1 MAKSKFTVNE
11 SEKDRIRGLHKNYS
25 TINEQRDVEDKEQN
39 YPDSSSDML
48 DTNKPKP
55 KMMSAPSDAGDYHMW
70 TNCAGGGTLAL
81 YDSNIAVNG
90 VSCFNAVNQGT
101 PGLVLACNHAMVNAY
116 GSGPVLQWGI
126 PGAANMQ
133 KACWK
138 YAGVQAFN
146 ILPNTAIPGNN
157 FGSSGPATLSSCNQ
171 CSGAGD
177 LAWMCTDV
185 GGTGNQSGV
194 GCQQMICPYPTIT
207 NTPGQCWDNQIDCN
221 NGGLNPSTNANPCG
235 GYDPNTNHDCING
248 TCVQSWQGQYSSLA
262 SCQNQCGGGQGTI
275 DCINCTLGQMTQV
288 TQTQGCPQGYS
299 PVNNL
304 TQGPCTECVQGN
316 CTNIGWGFGQGI
328 FNSMADC
335 QASPQCSPP
344 TQYECIN
351 NSCQQDPNGQ
361 YVTLADCQN
370 SSCGQSNSYD
380 CTSWSDPNG
389 CQPVNGPG
397 GQFATLD
404 DCLTSPC
411 QCDDVISIWPLYTNN
426 PNIGSGSGSW
436 YGSPHDGPS
445 NNNAIQNQ
453 LNNLQGNPN
462 FPGGNPVQ
470 QHKMK
475 CKEAAMVFWLASN
488 SNACTICSDP
498 GFSVGAA
505 NSDPLGCVAQQFI
518 TMMDNFMVQHMNWP
532 NNGCNWL
539 TNALTNAQNQQ
550 TQYNPGSN
558 SYCKIQGKI
567 DFLNN
572 FINTTQS
579 TYLTGT
585 ATFTPGC

>member
-1 MAKSKFTVNE
+1 MSKARLNVNE
-11 SEKDRIRGLHKNYS
+11 SEKQRIINLHNKNYV
-25 TINEQRDVEDKEQN
+25 INEQKGFDGFDMPKEMEDG
-39 YPDSSSDML
+39 PSSVL
-48 DTNKPKP
+48 DTGGPKP
-55 KMMSAPSDAGDYHMW
+55 KMSSMSNAGDYHMW

-81 YDSNIAVNG
+81 YDSNIQVNG

-116 GSGPVLQWGI
+116 GMGPVLQWGI
-126 PGAANMQ
+126 PGAANQQ

-138 YAGVQAFN
+138 YAGVQSFN
-146 ILPNTAIPGNN
+146 TLPNTAIPGNN
-157 FGSSGPATLSSCNQ
+157 FGNSAPATLSNCSQ
-171 CSGAGD
+171 CSAGAGD

-185 GGTGNQSGV
+185 ANAGGT
-194 GCQQMICPYPTIT
+194 GCQQMICPYPTI
-207 NTPGQCWDNQIDCN
+207 NNVPGQCWDNQVDCN
-221 NGGLNPSTNANPCG
+221 NGGLNPSLNANPCG
-235 GYDPNTNHDCING
+235 GYDPNTNHDCVNG
-248 TCVQSWQGQYSSLA
+248 TCVQSWQGQYSTLA
-262 SCQNQCGGGQGTI
+262 SCQSQCGGGQGATHY
-275 DCINCTLGQMTQV
+275 CINCAQQV
-288 TQTQGCPQGYS
+288 MSTYMSPGSCPQGFAD
-299 PVNNL
+299 L
-304 TQGPCTECVQGN
+304 GTQMPQSGPCVECMNGN
-316 CTNIGWGFGQGI
+316 CTQTGQGWNGPH
-328 FNSMADC
+328 NSLSDC
-335 QASPQCSPP
+335 QAVCQ
-344 TQYECIN
+344 QVEYECVN
-351 NSCQQDPNGQ
+351 NSCVQQPGGSFP
-361 YVTLADCQN
+361 TITDCQN
-370 SSCGQSNSYD
+370 SGCGQVTNSYD
-380 CTSWSDPNG
+380 CTNWTDPNG
-389 CQPVNGPG
+389 CQPVSGPG

-411 QCDDVISIWPLYTNN
+411 QCDDIITVWPLYTNN

-470 QHKMK
+470 QQKMK
-475 CKEAAMVFWLASN
+475 CREAAMIFWLAQN

-498 GFSVGAA
+498 GFAVGAA

-518 TMMDNFMVQHMNWP
+518 TMMDNFMVQHSNWP

-539 TNALTNAQNQQ
+539 TNALTNAQTQQ

-558 SYCKIQGKI
+558 AYCKLQGKI
-567 DFLNN
+567 DFLTN

-585 ATFTPGC
+585 AVFTPGC

>member
-1 MAKSKFTVNE
+1 MAE
-11 SEKDRIRGLHKNYS
+11 
-25 TINEQRDVEDKEQN
+25 
-39 YPDSSSDML
+39 
-48 DTNKPKP
+48 
-55 KMMSAPSDAGDYHMW
+55 
-70 TNCAGGGTLAL
+70 
-81 YDSNIAVNG
+81 
-90 VSCFNAVNQGT
+90 
-101 PGLVLACNHAMVNAY
+101 
-116 GSGPVLQWGI
+116 
-126 PGAANMQ
+126 
-133 KACWK
+133 
-138 YAGVQAFN
+138 
-146 ILPNTAIPGNN
+146 
-157 FGSSGPATLSSCNQ
+157 
-171 CSGAGD
+171 
-177 LAWMCTDV
+177 
-185 GGTGNQSGV
+185 
-194 GCQQMICPYPTIT
+194 
-207 NTPGQCWDNQIDCN
+207 
-221 NGGLNPSTNANPCG
+221 
-235 GYDPNTNHDCING
+235 
-248 TCVQSWQGQYSSLA
+248 
-262 SCQNQCGGGQGTI
+262 
-275 DCINCTLGQMTQV
+275 
-288 TQTQGCPQGYS
+288 
-299 PVNNL
+299 
-304 TQGPCTECVQGN
+304 
-316 CTNIGWGFGQGI
+316 
-328 FNSMADC
+328 C
-335 QASPQCSPP
+335 QASPLCSPP
-344 TQYECIN
+344 TEYECVN
-351 NSCQQDPNGQ
+351 NSCQQQPGGQ
-361 YVTLADCQN
+361 YSTLADCQN
-370 SSCGQSNSYD
+370 SGCGQVTNTYD
-380 CTSWSDPNG
+380 CTDWTDPSG
-389 CQPVNGPG
+389 CQQVAGGN

-411 QCDDVISIWPLYTNN
+411 QCDDVILAWPLYLNN
-426 PNIGSGSGSW
+426 PNNPQGNW
-436 YGSPHDGPS
+436 YGTPSHDGPT

-498 GFSVGAA
+498 GFAVGAA